1 MTPPLHPAFR
11 SHDYIATAMKLRAA
25 IASTLGQ
32 AAAERANQTLIR
44 ESSKWFHISADEHE
58 AFKEQLDELIAE
70 ILADAAAGIDRSS
83 LTFKVHAR
91 LDEAAERIGNFQPSP
106 LEQHEVKTFSD
117 AAPRPEWP
125 YRTSFS
131 EDRSVACIKLD
142 GKVLTVD
149 GDFVGDLKAL
159 WPWELRKGGTVKKW
173 VPRLARKTLKVTG
186 GVWRPLSHFVLIKK
200 YGNVTQRQMRNAV
213 RFRNGDPLD
222 LRSDNVYLTFMESG
236 SKNVIAENR
245 RLHPLP
251 TDRNDL
257 KQDKNLEVWEKDGT
271 VASDAEISKEQL
283 ADPRLIKVYGVAG
296 RVSSGLLEEVTTID
310 DVHARATPVVDVD
323 KLEDG
328 EVHRGKPDLTPFR
341 AWNGRVQRLYCK
353 THEALQKVVAK
364 NDIGTTRLECGCE
377 RKEETL

>member
-1 MTPPLHPAFR
+1 MLTIREEKIPSQLHETSLFRAKCIQRKRVITDRERLVFAIPGMRHVSYMHRDDATCWANLTSKEQGGMPFHGGTMTPPLHPAFR

-106 LEQHEVKTFSD
+106 LNNTKVKTFSD

-213 RFRNGDPLD
+213 RFR
-222 LRSDNVYLTFMESG
+222 
-236 SKNVIAENR
+236 R
-245 RLHPLP
+245 RRPARP
-251 TDRNDL
+251 
-257 KQDKNLEVWEKDGT
+257 
-271 VASDAEISKEQL
+271 
-283 ADPRLIKVYGVAG
+283 
-296 RVSSGLLEEVTTID
+296 EE
-310 DVHARATPVVDVD
+310 
-323 KLEDG
+323 
-328 EVHRGKPDLTPFR
+328 
-341 AWNGRVQRLYCK
+341 
-353 THEALQKVVAK
+353 
-364 NDIGTTRLECGCE
+364 
-377 RKEETL
+377 